1 MSNAIETHRAIVEH
15 DSDELVVLLELA
27 AVVRPTDEFLKKN
40 LEHVSDQLDSWK
52 LQMQLEQPD
61 RYRNIERIIN
71 NAEKNMRV
79 AREKTL
85 HIDHWLQ
92 FDVLAATRIS

>member
-15 DSDELVVLLELA
+15 NSDELALVLELA
-27 AVVRPTDEFLKKN
+27 AVVKPADEFLKKN
-40 LEHVSDQLDSWK
+40 LEHVGEQLGSWK
-52 LQMQLEQPD
+52 LRMQLEQPE
-61 RYRNIERIIN
+61 RYREIERIIN

-79 AREKTL
+79 AREKAL

-92 FDVLAATRIS
+92 FDMLAAKRIS